1 MVQPTLSDNLEK
13 RAYSFVA
20 QIDKVEEV
28 ISFQQPYLSYQQ
40 TLQNIRNDS
49 NLSDEEKNQKIS
61 DTPVTTYDFQ
71 PKLFNTVDLGVR
83 PGFTSVSALIIM
95 AFAIASAFAQYWI
108 SRQQLPS
115 KKSQKSKS
123 FRQIMREA
131 ADGKEPDQT
140 ELNAVMSGQMSKM
153 MPIMMLLIMV
163 NLPGAL
169 VFYYLVSNLMT
180 GAQQKFVLSR
190 SESEM
195 EISADK
201 RVIRELNKIEEGKV
215 VKESGGAKVTRIT
228 AKSKRRGHK
237 KGHKQELI
245 MNKDESIRFAT
256 KYLEDLL
263 SFFGINVAV
272 DSTIDDEVIQ
282 LAIPSTSMNS
292 LLIGRE
298 ANNLRALQ
306 HIVSMALTSR
316 EAELTRVNVDV
327 ADYKRQRPERI
338 AEQAEDWIREVRQTG
353 QPRRLNL
360 NAADRR
366 IVHKVAQDYSD
377 IETHSE
383 GEGRERQ
390 LVVEK
395 VALAD

>member
-1 MVQPTLSDNLEK
+1 MRKIQPELAEIKKNCNGNRQLESLQMMDLYKRNNIKPFRSMLTLVIQLPIFIALYTAVRVMVQPTLSDNLEK

-237 KGHKQELI
+237 KGHK
-245 MNKDESIRFAT
+245 
-256 KYLEDLL
+256 
-263 SFFGINVAV
+263 
-272 DSTIDDEVIQ
+272 
-282 LAIPSTSMNS
+282 
-292 LLIGRE
+292 
-298 ANNLRALQ
+298 
-306 HIVSMALTSR
+306 
-316 EAELTRVNVDV
+316 
-327 ADYKRQRPERI
+327 
-338 AEQAEDWIREVRQTG
+338 
-353 QPRRLNL
+353 
-360 NAADRR
+360 
-366 IVHKVAQDYSD
+366 
-377 IETHSE
+377 
-383 GEGRERQ
+383 
-390 LVVEK
+390 
-395 VALAD
+395 